1 MKNSIVIVILLCL
14 FSSTVKGQSLRTY
27 NFDKKEVI
35 QKIKEE
41 QWAKDAY
48 ENIRI
53 KIDVYADRHTN
64 DPEWIISRLAMYW
77 KDGEHYTQC
86 YLKKQNWDRGEGN
99 APVPT
104 LRMPGMRTW
113 NKYVN
118 VPLEDRIP
126 YNETGDMWGITKT
139 NPELPPVLIP
149 YKESGHMI
157 RYNNIDILALAEEAS
172 FLYWITGKEKYGKFA
187 ADIFYTWLKGVYY
200 MNPILDPDCSTG
212 GPGGWEPGG
221 ICGYYDYEQ
230 IHDDMAP
237 YVAQIYDFAYEYLKN
252 NPDPHLQEIG
262 KSLQEIT
269 SIVLKRFIDIGF
281 VRGGRNGNWNVN
293 GWNMML
299 RPILVLESNDAY
311 KDGKGRE
318 YYLHYF
324 TTETT
329 KYHEALPDILKSYDP
344 VTGLWPESPGYAL
357 GTVSMLLDI
366 ALMLKSNGI
375 DIIADNPVMQ
385 KAALAV
391 FPWIDEQCNLIVFGD
406 SRGGSANFTMFENLL
421 TYYTLTKDEDNI
433 KKIAAALN
441 MGINSGN
448 YNRSKSNWTGLCT
461 YVRSIPQVENIE
473 TERMSYSAHHRM
485 ITMKNYNGNNKMM
498 ALLYGGKKG
507 YHLSANGLAMQ
518 LYGFGYALAPDA
530 AGYESYWS
538 ADVTYHQSAT
548 GSNTIMPGYTEG
560 EIKINAME
568 PMVDSLSYTNSKEL
582 NPYINFADVTAGE
595 KRRMVA
601 TIRTS
606 DETGYYLD
614 LFRSNLDNNDY
625 LYHNL
630 GTSLSLYT
638 KSNKELKLTS
648 VEDLGVTYSKGYD
661 YFANPRKISYKD
673 DFMVHWKNDKSP
685 ISMCM
690 WMLGAENREI
700 YQVDAPYTTLN
711 KALTPDEVST
721 PPSFTPT
728 LVVRQ
733 NSNAWTKPFIGIFEP
748 VKNNK
753 KSVESVTALHTENN
767 FIGLIVASTNGK
779 KDYLLH
785 SIDNQPH
792 HLKGN
797 LSFSGNFSLI
807 REKEGQIE
815 MLYLGN
821 GSLLKKG
828 NYTIE
833 ATNNAYVSIYKN
845 NGTWYYSSDSE
856 VNVVLAGKKIHLSAG
871 YNQEI
876 TF

>member
-14 FSSTVKGQSLRTY
+14 FNSTAKGQSLRTY
-27 NFDKKEVI
+27 NFEKKEVL

-41 QWAKDAY
+41 QWARDAY

-53 KIDVYADRHTN
+53 KIDVYADRHID

-77 KDGEHYTQC
+77 KDGERYTQC
-86 YLKKQNWDRGEGN
+86 YLKKQDWDRGEGN

-149 YKESGHMI
+149 YKESGHLI

-172 FLYWITGKEKYGKFA
+172 FLYWITGNKKYGKFA

-200 MNPILDPDCSTG
+200 MNPILDPDRSTG

-230 IHDDMAP
+230 IHDDMVP
-237 YVAQIYDFAYEYLKN
+237 FVAQIYDFAYEYLER
-252 NPDPHLQEIG
+252 NPDSHLQEIG
-262 KSLQEIT
+262 KSLQETT

-281 VRGGRNGNWNVN
+281 VRGGHNGNWNVN

-299 RPILVLESNDAY
+299 RPILVLESNDTY
-311 KDGKGRE
+311 QDGKGRE
-318 YYLHYF
+318 HYLHYF

-329 KYHEALPDILKSYDP
+329 KYHEALPEILKSYDS

-357 GTVSMLLDI
+357 GTVSILLDI
-366 ALMLKSNGI
+366 ALMLKSNDI
-375 DIIADNPVMQ
+375 DVIADNPVMQ
-385 KAALAV
+385 KAAMAV

-421 TYYTLTKDEDNI
+421 TYYTLTKDEDNT

-461 YVRSIPQVENIE
+461 YVRSIPHVENIE

-485 ITMKNYNGNNKMM
+485 ITMKNFTGDNKMM

-507 YHLSANGLAMQ
+507 YHLSSNGLAMQ

-538 ADVTYHQSAT
+538 ADVAYHQSAT

-560 EIKINAME
+560 EIKVNAME
-568 PMVDSLSYTNSKEL
+568 PMVDSLSYTNSNEL

-601 TIRTS
+601 TIKTS
-606 DETGYYLD
+606 GETGYYVD
-614 LFRSNLDNNDY
+614 IFRSDLDKNDY

-638 KSNKELKLTS
+638 KLNEELELTS
-648 VEDLGVTYSKGYD
+648 VKDLSVTYGKGYD
-661 YFANPRKISYKD
+661 YFVNPRKILYKD
-673 DFMVHWKNDKSP
+673 DFMAHWENDKSP
-685 ISMCM
+685 ISMYM

-700 YQVDAPYTTLN
+700 YHVDAPYTTLN
-711 KALTPDEVST
+711 KSLTPGGVCT
-721 PPSFTPT
+721 PPSSTPT
-728 LVVRQ
+728 LIVRQ
-733 NSNAWTKPFIGIFEP
+733 NSNAWAKPFIGVFEP
-748 VKNNK
+748 VKGNK
-753 KSVESVTALHTENN
+753 KSVESVNALHTDGD
-767 FIGLIVASTNGK
+767 FIGLEVASIGGK
-779 KDYLLH
+779 KDYILN
-785 SIDNQPH
+785 SIDKLPH
-792 HLKGN
+792 HLN
-797 LSFSGNFSLI
+797 ENISFCGNFSFI

-828 NYTIE
+828 NNKIE
-833 ATNNAYVSIYKN
+833 AMDNAYVSIYKK
-845 NGTWYYSSDSE
+845 NGIWYYSSDSE
-856 VNVVLAGKKIHLSAG
+856 VNAVLEGKKISLPIG
-871 YNQEI
+871 YDQKI
-876 TF
+876 IF